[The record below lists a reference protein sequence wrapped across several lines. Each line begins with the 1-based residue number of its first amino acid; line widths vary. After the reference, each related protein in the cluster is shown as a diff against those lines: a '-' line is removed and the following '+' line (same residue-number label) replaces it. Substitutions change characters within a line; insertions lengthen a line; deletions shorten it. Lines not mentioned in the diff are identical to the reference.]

1 MSDGTDIRVTSNS
14 ALKLRDIS
22 DKKTQIGDILRS
34 VWKDAWYF
42 DNWYEKISLVI
53 LMILGFIKLME
64 LIF

>member
-1 MSDGTDIRVTSNS
+1 MSEDVSPNAILG
-14 ALKLRDIS
+14 
-22 DKKTQIGDILRS
+22 LRS
-34 VWKDAWYF
+34 VSDPKNEIGEKFKAIFQQAWYF

>member
-22 DKKTQIGDILRS
+22 DKKQQIGEKFKAIFQQ
-34 VWKDAWYF
+34 AWYF